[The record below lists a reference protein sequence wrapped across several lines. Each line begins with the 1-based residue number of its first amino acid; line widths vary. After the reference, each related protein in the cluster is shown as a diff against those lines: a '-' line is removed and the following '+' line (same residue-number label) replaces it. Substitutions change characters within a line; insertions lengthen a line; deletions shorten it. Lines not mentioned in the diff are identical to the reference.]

1 MYTYTREDHLE
12 ILLCIS
18 VVKSVS
24 GYKTIFGPVTLHWRL
39 MSMWGPSPQ
48 PANPPKETF
57 ASNADALARV
67 SVLIKTE
74 HFQNPFITDDSG
86 NTIWTESELRQKCT

>member
-1 MYTYTREDHLE
+1 MSLSRQELQRLQDD
-12 ILLCIS
+12 
-18 VVKSVS
+18 K
-24 GYKTIFGPVTLHWRL
+24 FGPVTLHWRPA
-39 MSMWGPSPQ
+39 SMWGPSPQ

-74 HFQNPFITDDSG
+74 NFHNPFITDDNG

>member
-1 MYTYTREDHLE
+1 MSLSRQERQRLQDD
-12 ILLCIS
+12 
-18 VVKSVS
+18 K
-24 GYKTIFGPVTLHWRL
+24 FGPVTLHWRVT
-39 MSMWGPSPQ
+39 SMWGPSPQ
-48 PANPPKETF
+48 PANPPEETF

-74 HFQNPFITDDSG
+74 HFHNPFITDSSG

>member
-1 MYTYTREDHLE
+1 MLSRQERQRLQDD
-12 ILLCIS
+12 
-18 VVKSVS
+18 K
-24 GYKTIFGPVTLHWRL
+24 FGPVTLHWRVT
-39 MSMWGPSPQ
+39 SMWGPSPQ
-48 PANPPKETF
+48 PANPPEETF

-74 HFQNPFITDDSG
+74 HFHNPFITDDSG